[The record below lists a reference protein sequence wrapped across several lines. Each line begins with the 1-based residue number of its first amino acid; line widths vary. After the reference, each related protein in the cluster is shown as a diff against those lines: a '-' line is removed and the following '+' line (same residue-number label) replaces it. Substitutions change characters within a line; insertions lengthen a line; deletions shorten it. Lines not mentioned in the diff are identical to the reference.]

1 MKKEEGKAFDLNT
14 EETTQKVL
22 EVGTSTNETKI
33 DDKTSFENF
42 KVLYDGRIK
51 EKCLADYGTIED
63 KELLEDT
70 AKELYLTSQ
79 ELIPD
84 EDTKSEGDLEEE
96 KTKQEESVKLTE
108 IVSKELVDKMDKNEF
123 TDLYY
128 FSEHIDDIEKVI
140 DNCTDKSKI
149 KQYKEI
155 LKAARAFKSGR
166 TKTESLSNESK
177 FLAHILNGVISDV
190 QNKFNVTATGELDT
204 GNKNKVVVTLK
215 GSTLDLIDATSYLA
229 KAIRRD
235 DVDFTFDDEIKNN
248 TVRCVI
254 SPKTKTESKD
264 NEGSEYDYM
273 LLSRLKSD
281 CDYFLGNGNRYEKHL
296 WAGNIDDQIA
306 KMKELYNKL
315 PEKPEWLTMEDI
327 ENYEKEMKSDDKI
340 NESVLEEDKFFNLYQ
355 SFDNLY
361 GINKMNPKELIEFI
375 NDLKKMNRIS
385 DKDFNI
391 MNNYANK
398 WQDLINKTGYASN
411 TADESKSVKKEARDR
426 VAENL
431 PKFVYDL
438 TKSDFDKYGETAW
451 TASEPKKD
459 NNGRTVYEV
468 YRNGKSDFKIADVV
482 AEIQKEFPELKLSLQ
497 STAPGDRV
505 FFVKETK
512 KQESQSTEVGY
523 NEFTEDMEEIE
534 RTINFIK
541 EPKNKDAKE
550 VLDDVKEFLNK
561 LWADKEQNTFGI
573 KYAENKK
580 IEESIKDKN
589 TETQNDI
596 LDYMLAECDFKVYS
610 DGKAEV
616 TYIPDLDD
624 VQRYVY
630 EDATQ
635 EDVDKV
641 SKQLE
646 DLITNARFYKED
658 GELYIQLND
667 NRTLYD
673 IDNDNVDEQLYN
685 DLLEP
690 YFDAF
695 EEDTGVQLYQA
706 GRSGRHIVIKFNL
719 ENLEN
724 YDALKAEQEKQER
737 AFIEEVN
744 NYGKE
749 EESKDVEETNT
760 NKIDDIVAQLM
771 EELPDFAQGYR
782 DIIMEL
788 GLSKEDFIDMITTE
802 NEHQLLKDKNITE
815 DEEKEVY
822 GKIYDTLV

>member
-51 EKCLADYGTIED
+51 EKCLADYGTVED

-84 EDTKSEGDLEEE
+84 EDTKSEGVLEDE
-96 KTKQEESVKLTE
+96 KTKKEEGKM
-108 IVSKELVDKMDKNEF
+108 EL
-123 TDLYY
+123 
-128 FSEHIDDIEKVI
+128 
-140 DNCTDKSKI
+140 DNK
-149 KQYKEI
+149 
-155 LKAARAFKSGR
+155 
-166 TKTESLSNESK
+166 SK
-177 FLAHILNGVISDV
+177 FLAHILNGVVSDV
-190 QNKFNVTATGELDT
+190 QNKFNVIATGELDT
-204 GNKNKVVVTLK
+204 ADKNKVAVTLK

-248 TVRCVI
+248 TVRCII

-327 ENYEKEMKSDDKI
+327 ENYEKEMKQDKKTESKFDKSQAVLSLDNYHSMGIIVSDDGSTVQYMYS
-340 NESVLEEDKFFNLYQ
+340 NDEDSVYESDIEYDEEGRPYFKDEEGETWYI
-355 SFDNLY
+355 D
-361 GINKMNPKELIEFI
+361 EF
-375 NDLKKMNRIS
+375 M
-385 DKDFNI
+385 
-391 MNNYANK
+391 
-398 WQDLINKTGYASN
+398 KTTFS
-411 TADESKSVKKEARDR
+411 ESKEIKEEARDR

-431 PKFVYDL
+431 PKFVYNL

-451 TASEPKKD
+451 SA
-459 NNGRTVYEV
+459 NGPMKNANGKTIYEV

-512 KQESQSTEVGY
+512 KQESKTEQPKAVKEFRIMDGDKVLKVFSADQENEGY
-523 NEFTEDMEEIE
+523 KEMRRMGAELKEKGLPDNLMYKEFRVKNKQVEESLTEAKDGKENPEYKAFSEDMNEIE

-550 VLDDVKEFLNK
+550 VLDDIKEFLNK

-573 KYAENKK
+573 KYAESKK
-580 IEESIKDKN
+580 IEETVTIDEISKIHSEIDEANSLKEIQNVIDKISDKSLQRQVQITFDEYDKDDNEDMDEDLEKVKDEIIQTLEDNAEYDDKN
-589 TETQNDI
+589 KSLKE
-596 LDYMLAECDFKVYS
+596 ES
-610 DGKAEV
+610 PKA
-616 TYIPDLDD
+616 
-624 VQRYVY
+624 
-630 EDATQ
+630 
-635 EDVDKV
+635 DKV
-641 SKQLE
+641 LA
-646 DLITNARFYKED
+646 DI
-658 GELYIQLND
+658 IND
-667 NRTLYD
+667 
-673 IDNDNVDEQLYN
+673 
-685 DLLEP
+685 
-690 YFDAF
+690 
-695 EEDTGVQLYQA
+695 
-706 GRSGRHIVIKFNL
+706 
-719 ENLEN
+719 
-724 YDALKAEQEKQER
+724 EKD
-737 AFIEEVN
+737 
-744 NYGKE
+744 
-749 EESKDVEETNT
+749 SVE
-760 NKIDDIVAQLM
+760 
-771 EELPDFAQGYR
+771 GYR
-782 DIIMEL
+782 DTIMEM

-802 NEHQLLKDKNITE
+802 NEHKLMN
-815 DEEKEVY
+815 EKGLTKEQEAEVY
-822 GKIYDTLV
+822 GKLYDTMI

>member
-96 KTKQEESVKLTE
+96 KTKQEENVKLT
-108 IVSKELVDKMDKNEF
+108 
-123 TDLYY
+123 
-128 FSEHIDDIEKVI
+128 
-140 DNCTDKSKI
+140 
-149 KQYKEI
+149 
-155 LKAARAFKSGR
+155 ARAFKSGR

-204 GNKNKVVVTLK
+204 ADKNKVAVTLK

-327 ENYEKEMKSDDKI
+327 ENYEKEMKQDKKTESKFDKSQAVLSLDNYHSMGIIVSDDGSTVQYMYS
-340 NESVLEEDKFFNLYQ
+340 NDEDSVYESDIEYDEEGRPYFKDEEGETWYI
-355 SFDNLY
+355 D
-361 GINKMNPKELIEFI
+361 EF
-375 NDLKKMNRIS
+375 M
-385 DKDFNI
+385 
-391 MNNYANK
+391 
-398 WQDLINKTGYASN
+398 KTTFS
-411 TADESKSVKKEARDR
+411 ESKEIKEEARDR

-431 PKFVYDL
+431 PKFVYNL

-451 TASEPKKD
+451 SA
-459 NNGRTVYEV
+459 NGPMKNANGKTIYEV

-573 KYAENKK
+573 KYAE
-580 IEESIKDKN
+580 
-589 TETQNDI
+589 
-596 LDYMLAECDFKVYS
+596 
-610 DGKAEV
+610 
-616 TYIPDLDD
+616 
-624 VQRYVY
+624 
-630 EDATQ
+630 
-635 EDVDKV
+635 
-641 SKQLE
+641 SK
-646 DLITNARFYKED
+646 
-658 GELYIQLND
+658 EL
-667 NRTLYD
+667 T
-673 IDNDNVDEQLYN
+673 
-685 DLLEP
+685 
-690 YFDAF
+690 
-695 EEDTGVQLYQA
+695 
-706 GRSGRHIVIKFNL
+706 
-719 ENLEN
+719 
-724 YDALKAEQEKQER
+724 
-737 AFIEEVN
+737 EEV
-744 NYGKE
+744 E
-749 EESKDVEETNT
+749 EPKS

>member
-96 KTKQEESVKLTE
+96 KTKQEENVKLTE
-108 IVSKELVDKMDKNEF
+108 R
-123 TDLYY
+123 T
-128 FSEHIDDIEKVI
+128 
-140 DNCTDKSKI
+140 
-149 KQYKEI
+149 
-155 LKAARAFKSGR
+155 FKSGR
-166 TKTESLSNESK
+166 TKTEAISNESK

-264 NEGSEYDYM
+264 NEDSEYNYM

-296 WAGNIDDQIA
+296 WAGNVDDQIA

-327 ENYEKEMKSDDKI
+327 ENYEKEMKQDKKMESKFDKSQAVLSLDNYHSMGIIVSDDGSTVQYMYS
-340 NESVLEEDKFFNLYQ
+340 NDEDSVYESDIEYDEEGRPYFKDEEGETWYI
-355 SFDNLY
+355 D
-361 GINKMNPKELIEFI
+361 EF
-375 NDLKKMNRIS
+375 M
-385 DKDFNI
+385 
-391 MNNYANK
+391 
-398 WQDLINKTGYASN
+398 KTTFS
-411 TADESKSVKKEARDR
+411 ESKEVKKESRDR

-451 TASEPKKD
+451 SADGPMKNADGKTI
-459 NNGRTVYEV
+459 YEV

-550 VLDDVKEFLNK
+550 VLDDIKEFLNK

-573 KYAENKK
+573 KYAE
-580 IEESIKDKN
+580 
-589 TETQNDI
+589 
-596 LDYMLAECDFKVYS
+596 
-610 DGKAEV
+610 
-616 TYIPDLDD
+616 
-624 VQRYVY
+624 
-630 EDATQ
+630 
-635 EDVDKV
+635 
-641 SKQLE
+641 SKQLLE
-646 DLITNARFYKED
+646 DEDKELIKQYSDRVKSNITDKGRENFEELKEILED
-658 GELYIQLND
+658 GEDKEEQEGFYFAGKALQILNTAD
-667 NRTLYD
+667 RNHNLNSYMNLTKSD
-673 IDNDNVDEQLYN
+673 ILNMISDND
-685 DLLEP
+685 
-690 YFDAF
+690 
-695 EEDTGVQLYQA
+695 T
-706 GRSGRHIVIKFNL
+706 
-719 ENLEN
+719 
-724 YDALKAEQEKQER
+724 
-737 AFIEEVN
+737 IEEVVDSLFVDYKPDSALAWADNFVTIMN
-744 NYGKE
+744 NLDTNI
-749 EESKDVEETNT
+749 DVEELEEG
-760 NKIDDIVAQLM
+760 KEDDV
-771 EELPDFAQGYR
+771 FAQIMSEEQDSVEGYR
-782 DIIMEL
+782 DTIMEM

-802 NEHQLLKDKNITE
+802 NEHKLMN
-815 DEEKEVY
+815 EKGLTKEQEAEVY
-822 GKIYDTLV
+822 GKLYDTMI

>member
-14 EETTQKVL
+14 EETTQRVL

-96 KTKQEESVKLTE
+96 KTKQEESVKPTE
-108 IVSKELVDKMDKNEF
+108 
-123 TDLYY
+123 
-128 FSEHIDDIEKVI
+128 
-140 DNCTDKSKI
+140 
-149 KQYKEI
+149 
-155 LKAARAFKSGR
+155 RAFKSGR
-166 TKTESLSNESK
+166 TKTEALSNESK

-190 QNKFNVTATGELDT
+190 QNKFNVTVTGELDT
-204 GNKNKVVVTLK
+204 GNKDKVVVTLK

-254 SPKTKTESKD
+254 SPKGKVQESEEDDTQPIEDEIEQIQQRIKAINKQLAYIRRRDAVSLSIGSENEKSDLYSERGKLNARLKKLKNKKTESKD

-296 WAGNIDDQIA
+296 WAGNVDDQIA

-327 ENYEKEMKSDDKI
+327 ENYEKEMKQDVKT
-340 NESVLEEDKFFNLYQ
+340 ES
-355 SFDNLY
+355 
-361 GINKMNPKELIEFI
+361 
-375 NDLKKMNRIS
+375 
-385 DKDFNI
+385 
-391 MNNYANK
+391 
-398 WQDLINKTGYASN
+398 
-411 TADESKSVKKEARDR
+411 RDR

-468 YRNGKSDFKIADVV
+468 YRNGKSDFKIADIV

-550 VLDDVKEFLNK
+550 VLDDIKEFLNK
-561 LWADKEQNTFGI
+561 LWADKEQNKFGV
-573 KYAENKK
+573 KYAESKK
-580 IEESIKDKN
+580 IKESVKDEN
-589 TETQNDI
+589 TEIQNDI

-635 EDVDKV
+635 EDVDKI

-667 NRTLYD
+667 NHTLFN

-706 GRSGRHIVIKFNL
+706 GRSGRHIVVKFNL

-724 YDALKAEQEKQER
+724 YDALKAEQEKQEQ

-749 EESKDVEETNT
+749 EESKDIEESNT

>member
-51 EKCLADYGTIED
+51 EKCLADYGTVED

-96 KTKQEESVKLTE
+96 KTKQEENVKLTE
-108 IVSKELVDKMDKNEF
+108 
-123 TDLYY
+123 
-128 FSEHIDDIEKVI
+128 
-140 DNCTDKSKI
+140 
-149 KQYKEI
+149 
-155 LKAARAFKSGR
+155 RAFKSGR

-468 YRNGKSDFKIADVV
+468 YRNGKSDFKIADIV

-658 GELYIQLND
+658 GEVYIQLND

-706 GRSGRHIVIKFNL
+706 GRSGRHIVVKFNL

-724 YDALKAEQEKQER
+724 YDALKAEQEKQEQ

-749 EESKDVEETNT
+749 EESKDVEEPNT
-760 NKIDDIVAQLM
+760 NKIDNIVAQLM

>member
-70 AKELYLTSQ
+70 AKELYLASQ

-96 KTKQEESVKLTE
+96 KTKQEENVKWHGKTF
-108 IVSKELVDKMDKNEF
+108 KDKKNEAI
-123 TDLYY
+123 L
-128 FSEHIDDIEKVI
+128 
-140 DNCTDKSKI
+140 DN
-149 KQYKEI
+149 
-155 LKAARAFKSGR
+155 
-166 TKTESLSNESK
+166 NSK

-190 QNKFNVTATGELDT
+190 QDKFNVTATGELDT

-215 GSTLDLIDATSYLA
+215 GNTLDLIDATSYLA
-229 KAIRRD
+229 KSIRRD

-254 SPKTKTESKD
+254 SPKVKTESKEDDSIEQIENRIKEINKQLSYIRRRDRVSLSIGSEEEQEELRSERAKLNDKLRKLRNDKVNMDKMTPEQQEEFKQKLKDLELWDGTEEGLPGAIQIYRLFHMKDESKELSESKEND
-264 NEGSEYDYM
+264 NEYNYM

-296 WAGNIDDQIA
+296 WAGNVDDQIA

-327 ENYEKEMKSDDKI
+327 ENYEKEMKQDVKT
-340 NESVLEEDKFFNLYQ
+340 ES
-355 SFDNLY
+355 
-361 GINKMNPKELIEFI
+361 
-375 NDLKKMNRIS
+375 
-385 DKDFNI
+385 
-391 MNNYANK
+391 
-398 WQDLINKTGYASN
+398 
-411 TADESKSVKKEARDR
+411 RDR

-580 IEESIKDKN
+580 IEETVTIDEISKIHSEIDEANSLKEIQNVIDKISDKSLQRQVQITFDEYDKDDNEDMDEDLEEVKDEIIQTLEDNAEYDDKN
-589 TETQNDI
+589 KSLKE
-596 LDYMLAECDFKVYS
+596 ES
-610 DGKAEV
+610 PKA
-616 TYIPDLDD
+616 
-624 VQRYVY
+624 
-630 EDATQ
+630 
-635 EDVDKV
+635 DKV
-641 SKQLE
+641 LA
-646 DLITNARFYKED
+646 DI
-658 GELYIQLND
+658 IND
-667 NRTLYD
+667 
-673 IDNDNVDEQLYN
+673 
-685 DLLEP
+685 
-690 YFDAF
+690 
-695 EEDTGVQLYQA
+695 
-706 GRSGRHIVIKFNL
+706 
-719 ENLEN
+719 
-724 YDALKAEQEKQER
+724 EKD
-737 AFIEEVN
+737 
-744 NYGKE
+744 
-749 EESKDVEETNT
+749 SVE
-760 NKIDDIVAQLM
+760 
-771 EELPDFAQGYR
+771 GYR
-782 DIIMEL
+782 DTIMEM

-802 NEHQLLKDKNITE
+802 NEHKLMN
-815 DEEKEVY
+815 EKGLTKEQEAEVY
-822 GKIYDTLV
+822 GKLYDTLV

>member
-1 MKKEEGKAFDLNT
+1 MKKEEGKAFNLNT

-51 EKCLADYGTIED
+51 EKCLEDYGTIED

-96 KTKQEESVKLTE
+96 KTKQEENVKPTE
-108 IVSKELVDKMDKNEF
+108 
-123 TDLYY
+123 
-128 FSEHIDDIEKVI
+128 
-140 DNCTDKSKI
+140 
-149 KQYKEI
+149 
-155 LKAARAFKSGR
+155 RAFKSGR

-296 WAGNIDDQIA
+296 WAGNVDDQIA

-327 ENYEKEMKSDDKI
+327 ENYEKEMKQDKKMESKFDKSQAVLSLDNYHSMGIIVSDDGSTVQYMYS
-340 NESVLEEDKFFNLYQ
+340 NDEDSVYESDIEYDEEGRPYFKDEEGETWYI
-355 SFDNLY
+355 D
-361 GINKMNPKELIEFI
+361 EF
-375 NDLKKMNRIS
+375 M
-385 DKDFNI
+385 
-391 MNNYANK
+391 
-398 WQDLINKTGYASN
+398 KTTFS
-411 TADESKSVKKEARDR
+411 ESKEVKKEARDR

-451 TASEPKKD
+451 SADGPMKNADGKTI
-459 NNGRTVYEV
+459 YEV
-468 YRNGKSDFKIADVV
+468 YRNGKSDFKIADIV

-550 VLDDVKEFLNK
+550 VLDDIKEFLNK

-580 IEESIKDKN
+580 IEESVKDEN
-589 TETQNDI
+589 TEIQNDI

-646 DLITNARFYKED
+646 DLIANARFYKED

-706 GRSGRHIVIKFNL
+706 GRSGRHIVVKFNL

-724 YDALKAEQEKQER
+724 YDALKAEQEKQEQ

-749 EESKDVEETNT
+749 EESKDIKEDAEEPKS

>member
-51 EKCLADYGTIED
+51 EKCLADYGTVED

-96 KTKQEESVKLTE
+96 KTKKEEGKM
-108 IVSKELVDKMDKNEF
+108 EL
-123 TDLYY
+123 
-128 FSEHIDDIEKVI
+128 
-140 DNCTDKSKI
+140 DNK
-149 KQYKEI
+149 
-155 LKAARAFKSGR
+155 
-166 TKTESLSNESK
+166 SK
-177 FLAHILNGVISDV
+177 FLAHILNGVVSDV
-190 QNKFNVTATGELDT
+190 QNKFNVIATGELDT
-204 GNKNKVVVTLK
+204 ADKNKVAVTLK

-248 TVRCVI
+248 TVRCII

-296 WAGNIDDQIA
+296 WAGNVDDQIA

-327 ENYEKEMKSDDKI
+327 ENYEKEMKQDKKTESKFDKSQAVLSLDNYHSMGIIVSDDGSTVQYMYS
-340 NESVLEEDKFFNLYQ
+340 NDEDSVYESDIEYDEEGRPYFKDEEGETWYI
-355 SFDNLY
+355 D
-361 GINKMNPKELIEFI
+361 EF
-375 NDLKKMNRIS
+375 M
-385 DKDFNI
+385 
-391 MNNYANK
+391 
-398 WQDLINKTGYASN
+398 KTTFS
-411 TADESKSVKKEARDR
+411 ESKEIKEEARDR

-431 PKFVYDL
+431 PKFVYNL

-451 TASEPKKD
+451 SA
-459 NNGRTVYEV
+459 NGPMKNANGKTIYEV

-523 NEFTEDMEEIE
+523 DEFTEDMEEIE

-550 VLDDVKEFLNK
+550 VLDDIKEFLNK

-610 DGKAEV
+610 DGKAEI

-706 GRSGRHIVIKFNL
+706 GRSGRHIVVKFNL

-724 YDALKAEQEKQER
+724 YDALKAEQEKQEQ

-749 EESKDVEETNT
+749 EESKDVEEPNT
-760 NKIDDIVAQLM
+760 NKIDNIVAQLM

>member
-108 IVSKELVDKMDKNEF
+108 
-123 TDLYY
+123 
-128 FSEHIDDIEKVI
+128 
-140 DNCTDKSKI
+140 
-149 KQYKEI
+149 
-155 LKAARAFKSGR
+155 RAFKSGR
-166 TKTESLSNESK
+166 TKTEAISDESK

-190 QNKFNVTATGELDT
+190 QNKFNVIATGELDT
-204 GNKNKVVVTLK
+204 ADKNKVVVTLK

-229 KAIRRD
+229 KTIRRD

-264 NEGSEYDYM
+264 NEGSEYNYR

-296 WAGNIDDQIA
+296 WAGNVDDQIA

-327 ENYEKEMKSDDKI
+327 ENYEKEMKQDVKT
-340 NESVLEEDKFFNLYQ
+340 ES
-355 SFDNLY
+355 
-361 GINKMNPKELIEFI
+361 
-375 NDLKKMNRIS
+375 
-385 DKDFNI
+385 
-391 MNNYANK
+391 
-398 WQDLINKTGYASN
+398 
-411 TADESKSVKKEARDR
+411 RDR

-451 TASEPKKD
+451 SVNGPMKNA
-459 NNGRTVYEV
+459 NGRTVYEV

-523 NEFTEDMEEIE
+523 DEFTEDMEEIE

-550 VLDDVKEFLNK
+550 VLDDIKEFLNK

-580 IEESIKDKN
+580 IEESVKDEN
-589 TETQNDI
+589 TEIQNDI

-635 EDVDKV
+635 EDVDKI

-685 DLLEP
+685 ELLEP

-695 EEDTGVQLYQA
+695 EQDTGVQLYQA
-706 GRSGRHIVIKFNL
+706 GRSGRHIVVKFNL

-724 YDALKAEQEKQER
+724 YDALKAEQEKQEQ

-749 EESKDVEETNT
+749 QESKDIKEEVEEPKS

>member
-51 EKCLADYGTIED
+51 EKCLADYGTVED

-96 KTKQEESVKLTE
+96 KTKQEENVKPTA
-108 IVSKELVDKMDKNEF
+108 K
-123 TDLYY
+123 
-128 FSEHIDDIEKVI
+128 
-140 DNCTDKSKI
+140 
-149 KQYKEI
+149 
-155 LKAARAFKSGR
+155 AFKSGR

-204 GNKNKVVVTLK
+204 ADKNKVAVTLK
-215 GSTLDLIDATSYLA
+215 GNTLDLIDATSYLA

-327 ENYEKEMKSDDKI
+327 ENYEKEMKQDKKMESKFDKSQAVLSLDNYHSMGIIVSDDGSTVQYMYS
-340 NESVLEEDKFFNLYQ
+340 NDEDSVYESDIEYDEEGRPYFKDEEGETWYI
-355 SFDNLY
+355 D
-361 GINKMNPKELIEFI
+361 EF
-375 NDLKKMNRIS
+375 M
-385 DKDFNI
+385 
-391 MNNYANK
+391 
-398 WQDLINKTGYASN
+398 KTTFS
-411 TADESKSVKKEARDR
+411 ESKEVKKEARDR

-438 TKSDFDKYGETAW
+438 TKSDFDKYGKTAW
-451 TASEPKKD
+451 SV
-459 NNGRTVYEV
+459 NGPMKNADGKTIYEV
-468 YRNGKSDFKIADVV
+468 YRNGKSDFKIADIV

-550 VLDDVKEFLNK
+550 VLDDIKEFLNK

-580 IEESIKDKN
+580 IEESVKDKN

-706 GRSGRHIVIKFNL
+706 GRSGRHIVVKFNL

-724 YDALKAEQEKQER
+724 YDALKAEQEKQEQ

-749 EESKDVEETNT
+749 EESKDVEEPNT
-760 NKIDDIVAQLM
+760 NKIDNIVAQLM

>member
-96 KTKQEESVKLTE
+96 KTKQEENVKLTE
-108 IVSKELVDKMDKNEF
+108 
-123 TDLYY
+123 
-128 FSEHIDDIEKVI
+128 
-140 DNCTDKSKI
+140 
-149 KQYKEI
+149 
-155 LKAARAFKSGR
+155 RAFKSGR
-166 TKTESLSNESK
+166 TKTEAVSNESK

-190 QNKFNVTATGELDT
+190 QNKFNVIATGELDT

-254 SPKTKTESKD
+254 SPKIKTESKD
-264 NEGSEYDYM
+264 NEDSEYNYM

-296 WAGNIDDQIA
+296 WAGNVDDQIA

-327 ENYEKEMKSDDKI
+327 ENYEKEMKQDKKMESKFDKSQAVLSLDNYHSMGIIVSDDGSTVQYMYS
-340 NESVLEEDKFFNLYQ
+340 NDEDSVYESDIEYDEEGRPYFKDEEGETWYI
-355 SFDNLY
+355 D
-361 GINKMNPKELIEFI
+361 EF
-375 NDLKKMNRIS
+375 M
-385 DKDFNI
+385 
-391 MNNYANK
+391 
-398 WQDLINKTGYASN
+398 KTTFS
-411 TADESKSVKKEARDR
+411 ESKEVKKESRDR
-426 VAENL
+426 VAERL

-438 TKSDFDKYGETAW
+438 TKADFDKYGETAW
-451 TASEPKKD
+451 SANGPRKD
-459 NNGRTVYEV
+459 ANGRTIYEV

-573 KYAENKK
+573 KYAESKELTEEA
-580 IEESIKDKN
+580 EES
-589 TETQNDI
+589 
-596 LDYMLAECDFKVYS
+596 
-610 DGKAEV
+610 
-616 TYIPDLDD
+616 
-624 VQRYVY
+624 
-630 EDATQ
+630 
-635 EDVDKV
+635 
-641 SKQLE
+641 
-646 DLITNARFYKED
+646 
-658 GELYIQLND
+658 
-667 NRTLYD
+667 
-673 IDNDNVDEQLYN
+673 
-685 DLLEP
+685 
-690 YFDAF
+690 
-695 EEDTGVQLYQA
+695 
-706 GRSGRHIVIKFNL
+706 
-719 ENLEN
+719 
-724 YDALKAEQEKQER
+724 
-737 AFIEEVN
+737 
-744 NYGKE
+744 
-749 EESKDVEETNT
+749 NT

>member
-14 EETTQKVL
+14 QETTQKVL

-96 KTKQEESVKLTE
+96 KTKQEENVKWHGKTF
-108 IVSKELVDKMDKNEF
+108 KDKKNEAI
-123 TDLYY
+123 L
-128 FSEHIDDIEKVI
+128 DD
-140 DNCTDKSKI
+140 N
-149 KQYKEI
+149 
-155 LKAARAFKSGR
+155 
-166 TKTESLSNESK
+166 SK

-204 GNKNKVVVTLK
+204 TDKNKVAVTLK

-327 ENYEKEMKSDDKI
+327 ENYEKEMKQDVKTESSTDDTEFYKNTYSKTFNTWKKYNPQLSDEAIVRTIKALQYNGDLHETP
-340 NESVLEEDKFFNLYQ
+340 NE
-355 SFDNLY
+355 
-361 GINKMNPKELIEFI
+361 NK
-375 NDLKKMNRIS
+375 DV
-385 DKDFNI
+385 
-391 MNNYANK
+391 
-398 WQDLINKTGYASN
+398 KT
-411 TADESKSVKKEARDR
+411 ESRDR

-482 AEIQKEFPELKLSLQ
+482 AEIQKEFPELKMTLQ

-523 NEFTEDMEEIE
+523 DEFTEDMEEIE

-580 IEESIKDKN
+580 IEESVKDKN

-596 LDYMLAECDFKVYS
+596 LYYMLAECDFKVYS

-667 NRTLYD
+667 NRTLYN

-706 GRSGRHIVIKFNL
+706 GRSGRHIVVKFNL

-724 YDALKAEQEKQER
+724 YDTLKAEQEKQEQ

-749 EESKDVEETNT
+749 EESKDVEEPNT
-760 NKIDDIVAQLM
+760 NKIDNIVAQLM

>member
-51 EKCLADYGTIED
+51 EKCLADYGTVED

-96 KTKQEESVKLTE
+96 KTKQEENVKLT
-108 IVSKELVDKMDKNEF
+108 
-123 TDLYY
+123 
-128 FSEHIDDIEKVI
+128 
-140 DNCTDKSKI
+140 
-149 KQYKEI
+149 
-155 LKAARAFKSGR
+155 ARALKSGR

-248 TVRCVI
+248 TVRCII

-375 NDLKKMNRIS
+375 NDLKKMNKIS

-550 VLDDVKEFLNK
+550 VLDDIKEFLNK

-706 GRSGRHIVIKFNL
+706 GRSGRHIVVKFNL

-724 YDALKAEQEKQER
+724 YDALKAEQEKQEQ

-749 EESKDVEETNT
+749 EESKDVEEPNT
-760 NKIDDIVAQLM
+760 NKIDNIVAQLM